1 MYKGDFMAK
10 TADFYKKNADARK
23 KRQAQQSRYNKTE
36 KGKSLIANAKK
47 LRKKLGIP
55 KGSKMDAAHYKGST
69 TDGRA
74 QHRSKN
80 RQSRKKA

>member
-1 MYKGDFMAK
+1 MHISEVS
-10 TADFYKKNADARK
+10 NAIYVGEVAEAPK
-23 KRQAQQSRYNKTE
+23 AYSGSRYVKYD
-36 KGKSLIANAKK
+36 KKLVLKYDDKFPKK